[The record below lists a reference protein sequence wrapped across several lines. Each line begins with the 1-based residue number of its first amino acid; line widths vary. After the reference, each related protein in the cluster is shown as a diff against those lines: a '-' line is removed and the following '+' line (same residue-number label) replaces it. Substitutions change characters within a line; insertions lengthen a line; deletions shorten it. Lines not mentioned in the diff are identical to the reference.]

1 MTIDISS
8 EMAKPARRIVVGK
21 KTLEIQKWFPFI
33 NNYQQLVNLAI
44 VLWVLIVL
52 AVFLGKTLGNSE
64 VLPSSP

>member
-1 MTIDISS
+1 MAIDISS

-33 NNYQQLVNLAI
+33 NNYRQLVNWAI